1 MKYCLKCGSIC
12 SDKSSEYE
20 RGYCTICGSDYTED
34 DMTSEK
40 YELLSENE
48 KDNYEQHLLNIIKK
62 SPIFNE
68 SMNNTYC
75 KYGTPDFYY
84 YFRFDKYEQM
94 TGELAG
100 YKLSDEEKIQHKE
113 YIQAKYGKNSPAY
126 QQAVAQQYI
135 DKARAEKQKSSNGVK
150 CHYCGSTNTKK
161 ISSISKASSV
171 AMFGIFSKKV
181 HKEWHCNSC
190 GSDF

>member
-68 SMNNTYC
+68 SINNTYC

-100 YKLSDEEKIQHKE
+100 YKLSDEEKIQRKE
-113 YIQAKYGKNSPAY
+113 YMQAKYGKNSPAY

-135 DKARAEKQKSSNGVK
+135 DIAKTKQQKNNNIPK
-150 CHYCGSTNTKK
+150 CPTCQSTNIRK
-161 ISSISKASSV
+161 ISGLESGASI
-171 AMFGIFSKKV
+171 AMFGLFSRKINKTF
-181 HKEWHCNSC
+181 KCNSC
-190 GSDF
+190 GYTW